1 MNPGTVLF
9 IVLGFIGLLIYISK
23 ALKPSSLENF
33 SVIDETSISNKGKDG
48 LNKLQEGNMSLESL
62 IGAFSTPVVNIRNS
76 TGFGGGSVPSLSDF
90 AKINTPVPTPNLSS
104 AQVDKINIAPANLQ
118 SMPQAPAAAVAAAET
133 AATASVAEAAKPAIS
148 SSANKAPAL
157 PQLTP
162 ASFINMQ
169 KPQPLVL
176 GQPAEIQEPM
186 TVSDTQGTLLAK
198 SPLPFEEQKSKQIE
212 QQDKRKKRKTK
223 IVYMDKEC
231 PKLPD
236 MSLYIRKDSIP
247 CWGCNLK

>member
-33 SVIDETSISNKGKDG
+33 AVIDESSISNRGKEGLSRLQDG
-48 LNKLQEGNMSLESL
+48 TLNLESL
-62 IGAFSTPVVNIRNS
+62 IGAISTPAISMSNS
-76 TGFGGGSVPSLSDF
+76 TSFGGGSGPSVSDF
-90 AKINTPVPTPNLSS
+90 AKINRPVEPPAPVFSNV
-104 AQVDKINIAPANLQ
+104 QFDKANMGSANLPPKQ
-118 SMPQAPAAAVAAAET
+118 EL
-133 AATASVAEAAKPAIS
+133 IS
-148 SSANKAPAL
+148 GQQPVMNKAPAL
-157 PQLTP
+157 PALTP

-169 KPQPLVL
+169 ETQGQQTQPVI
-176 GQPAEIQEPM
+176 QEQIQEPM
-186 TVSDTQGTLLAK
+186 TVSDTQGTLLTK
-198 SPLPFEEQKSKQIE
+198 SPLPFEAQKSKQIE
-212 QQDKRKKRKTK
+212 KHNKRKKQKTK
-223 IVYMDKEC
+223 VVYMKNEC